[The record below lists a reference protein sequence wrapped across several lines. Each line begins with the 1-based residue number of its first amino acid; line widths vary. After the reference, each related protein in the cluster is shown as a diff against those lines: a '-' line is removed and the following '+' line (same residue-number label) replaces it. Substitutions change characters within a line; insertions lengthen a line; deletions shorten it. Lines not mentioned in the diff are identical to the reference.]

1 MTLRKKLFLNILIP
15 IGLAMA
21 MIGFIIVQTFDIQT
35 TAQDDTELLLAVK
48 ELEQS
53 LVVASQSLNNY
64 TFLDSEANKNEALSI
79 LKETKVNLEK
89 LSTIA
94 KISEHKTIIKKIED
108 KYDALAK
115 ASEAAFL
122 AHNRPEIK
130 KQAIRISGI
139 LNDMYLLK
147 KETNEWY
154 KETNDLATQ
163 KISFITTTTIIGSI
177 LLLIATIIFS
187 YVATKRITKPINRIV
202 DCAQLVAAGNLT
214 IDTSSL
220 PYKEGSRNEVDQ
232 LTENFSKMI
241 VSLKSTVQSIDHV
254 GKNVGLFTKDV
265 TSYID
270 TVNEGNKQIATST
283 DELAK
288 GSLTIS
294 EDIQSAAILMNTMAD
309 QFTTVQETS
318 EQSAVNGSKALT
330 AVQNGR
336 SSLEKQ
342 SSIAKDISST
352 SVNIKEAVTQFSQF
366 TTEIEGAA
374 NAVHAI
380 ADQTNLLALN
390 AAIEAARAGEA
401 GKGFAIVAEEVK
413 KLSHETEKATSLI
426 SSMVTHIQDGI
437 TLILSTAEHGHQL
450 SNEQLQ
456 SMTDTE
462 KSFEA
467 IATHVLD
474 INDQLQLLT
483 NDMEQTSEMSK
494 QMNSAIE
501 NISAITEET
510 AAGTEEI
517 SASTQEQLGSFEK
530 ISEKVSEL
538 QEMTNTLTVE
548 LKKFTLS

>member
-1 MTLRKKLFLNILIP
+1 MNILIP
-15 IGLAMA
+15 IVLAMA

-53 LVVASQSLNNY
+53 LVLASQSLNNY
-64 TFLDSEANKNEALSI
+64 TFLASEANKNEALST
-79 LKETKVNLEK
+79 LQETKINLEK

-94 KISEHKTIIKKIED
+94 KITEHKAIIKKIGG
-108 KYDALAK
+108 KYDELEK
-115 ASEAAFL
+115 AAEAGFL

-130 KQAIRISGI
+130 KQSIRISGI

-163 KISFITTTTIIGSI
+163 KISFITTSTIIGSI

-187 YVATKRITKPINRIV
+187 YAATKKITTPINRIV

-220 PYKEGSRNEVDQ
+220 PYKKGSRNEVDQ

-265 TSYID
+265 TSYIE
-270 TVNEGNKQIATST
+270 TVNEGSQQIATST

-294 EDIQSAAILMNTMAD
+294 EDIQSTAILMNTMAD

-318 EQSAVNGSKALT
+318 EQSAVNGNKALT

-352 SVNIKEAVTQFSQF
+352 SINIKEAVTQFSQF

-401 GKGFAIVAEEVK
+401 GKGFAIVAQEVK
-413 KLSHETEKATSLI
+413 NLSHETEKATTFI
-426 SSMVTHIQDGI
+426 SSMVTQIQDGI
-437 TLILSTAEHGHQL
+437 TRILSTAEHGHQL
-450 SNEQLQ
+450 SKEQLQ

-462 KSFEA
+462 KSFEV

-474 INDQLQLLT
+474 INNQLKHLT
-483 NDMEQTSEMSK
+483 KDMEKTSEMS
-494 QMNSAIE
+494 QHMNNAIE

-517 SASTQEQLGSFEK
+517 SASTQEQLGSFKK
-530 ISEKVSEL
+530 ISDKVSEL
-538 QEMTNTLTVE
+538 QEMTNTLSEE
-548 LKKFTLS
+548 LKKFTL

>member
-15 IGLAMA
+15 IVLAMA

-35 TAQDDTELLLAVK
+35 TAEDDTELLLAVK

-64 TFLDSEANKNEALSI
+64 TYLDSEANKNEALSI

-94 KISEHKTIIKKIED
+94 KVAEHKAIIKKIEN
-108 KYDALAK
+108 KYDELAK
-115 ASEAAFL
+115 ASEAGFL

-154 KETNDLATQ
+154 KEMNDLAKQ

-177 LLLIATIIFS
+177 LLIIATIIFS
-187 YVATKRITKPINRIV
+187 YFATRRITNPINRIV
-202 DCAQLVAAGNLT
+202 DYAQSVAAGNLT
-214 IDTSSL
+214 IDTSSFAF
-220 PYKEGSRNEVDQ
+220 KKGSRNEVDQ

-265 TSYID
+265 TSYIE

-294 EDIQSAAILMNTMAD
+294 EDIQSTAVLMNTMTD
-309 QFTTVQETS
+309 QFTTVQQTS
-318 EQSAVNGSKALT
+318 EQSAINGNQALT

-352 SVNIKEAVTQFSQF
+352 SINIKEAVTQFSQF

-401 GKGFAIVAEEVK
+401 GKGFAIVAQEVK
-413 KLSHETEKATSLI
+413 KLSHETEKATAFI

-450 SNEQLQ
+450 SKEQLQ

-462 KSFEA
+462 KSFEV

-474 INDQLQLLT
+474 INDQLQHLT
-483 NDMEQTSEMSK
+483 EDMEQTSEMSQ

-517 SASTQEQLGSFEK
+517 SASTQEQLQSFQK

-538 QEMTNTLTVE
+538 QDMTITLSVE
-548 LKKFTLS
+548 LKKFKL

>member
-1 MTLRKKLFLNILIP
+1 MTLRKKLFMNILIP
-15 IGLAMA
+15 IVLAMA

-53 LVVASQSLNNY
+53 LVLASQSLNNY
-64 TFLDSEANKNEALSI
+64 TFLDSEANKNEALST
-79 LKETKVNLEK
+79 LQETKINLEK

-94 KISEHKTIIKKIED
+94 KIAEHKAIIKKIGG
-108 KYDALAK
+108 KYDELEK
-115 ASEAAFL
+115 AAEAGFL

-130 KQAIRISGI
+130 KQSIRISGI

-163 KISFITTTTIIGSI
+163 KISFITTSTIIGSI

-187 YVATKRITKPINRIV
+187 YAATKKITNPINRIV

-220 PYKEGSRNEVDQ
+220 PYKKGSRNEVDQ

-265 TSYID
+265 TSYIE
-270 TVNEGNKQIATST
+270 TVNEGSQQIATST

-294 EDIQSAAILMNTMAD
+294 EDIQSTAILMNTMAD

-318 EQSAVNGSKALT
+318 EQSAVNGNKALT

-352 SVNIKEAVTQFSQF
+352 SINIKEAVTQFSQF

-401 GKGFAIVAEEVK
+401 GKGFAIVAQEVK
-413 KLSHETEKATSLI
+413 NLSHETEKATTFI
-426 SSMVTHIQDGI
+426 SSMVTQIQDGI
-437 TLILSTAEHGHQL
+437 TRILSTAEHGHQL
-450 SNEQLQ
+450 SKEQLQ

-462 KSFEA
+462 KSFEV

-474 INDQLQLLT
+474 INNQLKHLT
-483 NDMEQTSEMSK
+483 KDMEKTSEMS
-494 QMNSAIE
+494 QHMNNAIE

-517 SASTQEQLGSFEK
+517 SASTQEQLGSFKK
-530 ISEKVSEL
+530 ISDKVSEL
-538 QEMTNTLTVE
+538 QEMTNTLSEE
-548 LKKFTLS
+548 LKKFTL

>member
-1 MTLRKKLFLNILIP
+1 MNILIP
-15 IGLAMA
+15 IVLAMA
-21 MIGFIIVQTFDIQT
+21 MIGFIIVQTATIQT

-53 LVVASQSLNNY
+53 LVVTSQSLNNY
-64 TFLDSEANKNEALSI
+64 TYLDSEANKNEALEN
-79 LKETKVNLEK
+79 LKETDANLDA
-89 LSTIA
+89 LSSVS
-94 KISEHKTIIKKIED
+94 KIPEHKAIIKKIDD
-108 KYDALAK
+108 KYIELKK
-115 ASEAAFL
+115 ATETGFNAN
-122 AHNRPEIK
+122 NRPEIK

-154 KETNDLATQ
+154 KEMNDLTKQ
-163 KISFITTTTIIGSI
+163 KITFITTTTIIGSI
-177 LLLIATIIFS
+177 LLIIATIIFS
-187 YVATKRITKPINRIV
+187 YVATKRITNPINHIV

-220 PYKEGSRNEVDQ
+220 SYKKDSRNEVDQ

-241 VSLKSTVQSIDHV
+241 DSLKSTVQSIDDV
-254 GKNVGLFTKDV
+254 GKNVNLFTQDV
-265 TSYID
+265 TSYIE
-270 TVNEGNKQIATST
+270 TVNAGNKQIAAST

-294 EDIQSAAILMNTMAD
+294 EDIQSTAILMNTMTD
-309 QFTTVQETS
+309 QFTIVQQTS
-318 EQSAVNGSKALT
+318 NQSAINGKQALA

-342 SSIAKDISST
+342 SSIAKDITST
-352 SVNIKEAVTQFSQF
+352 SLDIKDAVTQFSQF
-366 TTEIEGAA
+366 TTEIQSAA
-374 NAVHAI
+374 KAVHAI

-413 KLSHETEKATSLI
+413 KLSNETEKATSLI
-426 SSMVTHIQDGI
+426 TSMATHIQDGI
-437 TLILSTAEHGHQL
+437 TLIHTTAERGHQL
-450 SNEQLQ
+450 SNEQSH

-467 IATHVLD
+467 IATHVLN
-474 INDQLQLLT
+474 INDQLQHLAK
-483 NDMEQTSEMSK
+483 DMEQTSETSK
-494 QMNSAIE
+494 QINNAIE

-517 SASTQEQLGSFEK
+517 SASSQEQLLSFQK

-538 QEMTNTLTVE
+538 QDMTNTLTVE
-548 LKKFTLS
+548 LKKFTL

>member
-1 MTLRKKLFLNILIP
+1 MTLRKRLFMNILIP
-15 IGLAMA
+15 IVLAMA
-21 MIGFIIVQTFDIQT
+21 MIGFIIVQTATIQT

-53 LVVASQSLNNY
+53 LVVTSQSLNNY
-64 TFLDSEANKNEALSI
+64 TYLDSEANKNEALEN
-79 LKETKVNLEK
+79 LKETDANLDA
-89 LSTIA
+89 LSSVS
-94 KISEHKTIIKKIED
+94 KIPEHKAIIKKIDD
-108 KYDALAK
+108 KYIELKK
-115 ASEAAFL
+115 ATETGFNAN
-122 AHNRPEIK
+122 NRPEIK

-154 KETNDLATQ
+154 KEMNDLTKQ
-163 KISFITTTTIIGSI
+163 KITFITTTTIIGSI
-177 LLLIATIIFS
+177 LLIIATIIFS
-187 YVATKRITKPINRIV
+187 YVATKRITNPINHIV

-220 PYKEGSRNEVDQ
+220 SYKKDSRNEVDQ

-241 VSLKSTVQSIDHV
+241 DSLKSTVQSIDDV
-254 GKNVGLFTKDV
+254 GKNVNLFTQDV
-265 TSYID
+265 TSYIE
-270 TVNEGNKQIATST
+270 TVNAGNKQIAAST

-294 EDIQSAAILMNTMAD
+294 EDIQSTAILMNTMTD
-309 QFTTVQETS
+309 QFTIVQQTS
-318 EQSAVNGSKALT
+318 NQSAINGKQALA

-342 SSIAKDISST
+342 SSIAKDITST
-352 SVNIKEAVTQFSQF
+352 SLDIKDAVTQFSQF
-366 TTEIEGAA
+366 TTEIQSAA
-374 NAVHAI
+374 KAVHAI

-413 KLSHETEKATSLI
+413 KLSNETEKATSLI
-426 SSMVTHIQDGI
+426 TSMATHIQDGI
-437 TLILSTAEHGHQL
+437 TLIHTTAERGHQL
-450 SNEQLQ
+450 SNEQSH

-467 IATHVLD
+467 IATHVLN
-474 INDQLQLLT
+474 INDQLQHLAK
-483 NDMEQTSEMSK
+483 DMEQTSETSK
-494 QMNSAIE
+494 QINNAIE

-517 SASTQEQLGSFEK
+517 SASSQEQLLSFQK

-548 LKKFTLS
+548 LKKFTL

>member
-94 KISEHKTIIKKIED
+94 KISEHKAIIKKIEG

-115 ASEAAFL
+115 ASEAGFL

-254 GKNVGLFTKDV
+254 GENVGLFTKDV

-483 NDMEQTSEMSK
+483 KDMEQTSEMSK

-517 SASTQEQLGSFEK
+517 SASTQAQLGSFEK

>member
-1 MTLRKKLFLNILIP
+1 MTLRKRLFMNILIP
-15 IGLAMA
+15 IVLAMA

-35 TAQDDTELLLAVK
+35 TAQDDTALLLAVK

-53 LVVASQSLNNY
+53 LVVTSLSLNNY
-64 TFLDSEANKNEALSI
+64 TYLDSEANKNEALAN
-79 LKETKVNLEK
+79 LKVTDANLKALSSVAKVP
-89 LSTIA
+89 
-94 KISEHKTIIKKIED
+94 EHKAIIKKIEG
-108 KYDALAK
+108 KYIELAK
-115 ASEAAFL
+115 ATETGFL
-122 AHNRPEIK
+122 ANNRPEIK

-139 LNDMYLLK
+139 LNDMHLLK

-154 KETNDLATQ
+154 KEINHKTEQ
-163 KISFITTTTIIGSI
+163 KITFIITTTIIGSI
-177 LLLIATIIFS
+177 LLIIVTSIFS
-187 YVATKRITKPINRIV
+187 YVVAKRITNPINQIV

-220 PYKEGSRNEVDQ
+220 TFKQGSRNEVDQ
-232 LTENFSKMI
+232 LTENFSIMI
-241 VSLKSTVQSIDHV
+241 DNLKSTVHSIDDV
-254 GKNVGLFTKDV
+254 GKNVSLFTKDV
-265 TSYID
+265 TNYIE
-270 TVNEGNKQIATST
+270 TVNAGSKQIASST

-294 EDIQSAAILMNTMAD
+294 EDIQSTAILMNTMTD
-309 QFTTVQETS
+309 QFTTVQQTS
-318 EQSAVNGSKALT
+318 EQSAANGKLALA

-352 SVNIKEAVTQFSQF
+352 SINIKEAVTQFSQF

-374 NAVHAI
+374 NVVHAI
-380 ADQTNLLALN
+380 AEQTNLLALN

-401 GKGFAIVAEEVK
+401 GKGFAIVAQEVK
-413 KLSHETEKATSLI
+413 KLSFETEKATTLI
-426 SSMVTHIQDGI
+426 SSMVTHIEDGI

-467 IATHVLD
+467 IVAHVLD
-474 INDQLQLLT
+474 INDQLQHLT
-483 NDMEQTSEMSK
+483 KDMVQTTAMSQ
-494 QMNSAIE
+494 QMNSTIE

-517 SASTQEQLGSFEK
+517 SASTQEQLLSFEK
-530 ISEKVSEL
+530 ISEKVSDL
-538 QEMTNTLTVE
+538 QEMTNTLSVE
-548 LKKFTLS
+548 LKKFTL

>member
-1 MTLRKKLFLNILIP
+1 MNILIP
-15 IGLAMA
+15 IVLAMA
-21 MIGFIIVQTFDIQT
+21 MIGFIIVQTATIQT

-53 LVVASQSLNNY
+53 LVVTSQSLNNY
-64 TFLDSEANKNEALSI
+64 TYLDSEANKNEALEN
-79 LKETKVNLEK
+79 LKETDANLDA
-89 LSTIA
+89 LSSVS
-94 KISEHKTIIKKIED
+94 KIPEHKAIIKKIDD
-108 KYDALAK
+108 KYIELKK
-115 ASEAAFL
+115 ATETGFNAN
-122 AHNRPEIK
+122 NRPEIK

-154 KETNDLATQ
+154 KEMNDLTKQ
-163 KISFITTTTIIGSI
+163 KITFITTTTIIGSI
-177 LLLIATIIFS
+177 LLIIATIIFS
-187 YVATKRITKPINRIV
+187 YVATKRITNPINHIV

-220 PYKEGSRNEVDQ
+220 SYKKDSRNEVDQ

-241 VSLKSTVQSIDHV
+241 DSLKSTVQSIDDV
-254 GKNVGLFTKDV
+254 GKNVNLFTQDV
-265 TSYID
+265 TSYIE
-270 TVNEGNKQIATST
+270 TVNAGNKQIAAST

-294 EDIQSAAILMNTMAD
+294 EDIQSTAILMNTMTD
-309 QFTTVQETS
+309 QFTIVQQTS
-318 EQSAVNGSKALT
+318 NQSAINGKQALA

-342 SSIAKDISST
+342 SSIAKDITST
-352 SVNIKEAVTQFSQF
+352 SLDIKDAVTQFSQF
-366 TTEIEGAA
+366 TTEIQSAA
-374 NAVHAI
+374 KAVHAI

-413 KLSHETEKATSLI
+413 KLSNETEKATSLI
-426 SSMVTHIQDGI
+426 TSMATHIQDGI
-437 TLILSTAEHGHQL
+437 TLIHTTAERGHQL
-450 SNEQLQ
+450 SNEQSH

-467 IATHVLD
+467 IATHVLN
-474 INDQLQLLT
+474 INDQLQHLAK
-483 NDMEQTSEMSK
+483 DMEQTSETSK
-494 QMNSAIE
+494 QINNAIE

-517 SASTQEQLGSFEK
+517 SASSQEQLLSFQK

-548 LKKFTLS
+548 LKKFTL

>member
-1 MTLRKKLFLNILIP
+1 MTLRKKLFTNILIP
-15 IGLAMA
+15 IVLAMA
-21 MIGFIIVQTFDIQT
+21 MIVFIIVQTFDLQT

-64 TFLDSEANKNEALSI
+64 TYLDSEANKNEALSI
-79 LKETKVNLEK
+79 LKETKANLEK

-94 KISEHKTIIKKIED
+94 KISEHKAIIKKIEG
-108 KYDALAK
+108 KYDELAK
-115 ASEAAFL
+115 ASEAGFL
-122 AHNRPEIK
+122 AYNRAEIK

-154 KETNDLATQ
+154 KEMNDLAKQ

-177 LLLIATIIFS
+177 LLIIATIIFS
-187 YVATKRITKPINRIV
+187 YVATKRITNPINRIV

-214 IDTSSL
+214 IDTASL
-220 PYKEGSRNEVDQ
+220 PYKKDSRNEVDQ

-241 VSLKSTVQSIDHV
+241 VSLKSTVQSIDNV

-265 TSYID
+265 TSYIES
-270 TVNEGNKQIATST
+270 VNEGSKQIATST

-294 EDIQSAAILMNTMAD
+294 EDIQSTVILMNTMAD
-309 QFTTVQETS
+309 QFTTVQQTS
-318 EQSAVNGSKALT
+318 EQSAVNGNQALS
-330 AVQNGR
+330 AVQTGR

-342 SSIAKDISST
+342 STIAQDISST
-352 SVNIKEAVTQFSQF
+352 SINIKEAVTQFSQF

-374 NAVHAI
+374 NAVHTI

-437 TLILSTAEHGHQL
+437 SLILSTAEHGHQL
-450 SNEQLQ
+450 STEQLQ

-474 INDQLQLLT
+474 MNDQLQHLT
-483 NDMEQTSEMSK
+483 KDMEQTSEMSQ

-517 SASTQEQLGSFEK
+517 SASTQAQLGSFEK

>member
-1 MTLRKKLFLNILIP
+1 MNILTP
-15 IGLAMA
+15 IVLAMA

-53 LVVASQSLNNY
+53 LIVASHSLNNY
-64 TFLDSEANKNEALSI
+64 TFLDSEANKNEALST

-94 KISEHKTIIKKIED
+94 KIAAHKAIIKKIEV
-108 KYDALAK
+108 KYEELAK
-115 ASEAAFL
+115 ASEAGFL
-122 AHNRPEIK
+122 AHNHPEIK

-147 KETNEWY
+147 KETNEWH
-154 KETNDLATQ
+154 KEMNDLTKQ
-163 KISFITTTTIIGSI
+163 KISFITTTTIIGS
-177 LLLIATIIFS
+177 LLLIIATIIFS
-187 YVATKRITKPINRIV
+187 YVATKRITNPINRIV
-202 DCAQLVAAGNLT
+202 DCAQLVAAGDLT

-220 PYKEGSRNEVDQ
+220 PYKKGSRNEVDQ

-265 TSYID
+265 TSYIG
-270 TVNEGNKQIATST
+270 TVNEGNNQIATST

-294 EDIQSAAILMNTMAD
+294 EDIQSTAILMKTMAD

-318 EQSAVNGSKALT
+318 EQSAVNGNKALT
-330 AVQNGR
+330 AVQLGR

-342 SSIAKDISST
+342 SAIAKDISST
-352 SVNIKEAVTQFSQF
+352 SINIKEAVTQFSQF

-401 GKGFAIVAEEVK
+401 GKGFAIVAKEVK
-413 KLSHETEKATSLI
+413 KLSHETEKATTFIAST
-426 SSMVTHIQDGI
+426 VTHIQDGL

-450 SNEQLQ
+450 SKEQLQ

-474 INDQLQLLT
+474 INDQLQHLT
-483 NDMEQTSEMSK
+483 KDMQQTSKMSQ

-501 NISAITEET
+501 HISAITEET

-517 SASTQEQLGSFEK
+517 SASTQEQLGSFQK

-538 QEMTNTLTVE
+538 QEMTNTLSVE
-548 LKKFTLS
+548 LKKFTL

>member
-1 MTLRKKLFLNILIP
+1 
-15 IGLAMA
+15 MA

-35 TAQDDTELLLAVK
+35 TAEDDTELLLAVK

-64 TFLDSEANKNEALSI
+64 TYLDSEANKNEALSI
-79 LKETKVNLEK
+79 LEETKVNLEK
-89 LSTIA
+89 LATIA
-94 KISEHKTIIKKIED
+94 KVAEHKATIKKIEN
-108 KYDALAK
+108 KYDELSK
-115 ASEAAFL
+115 ASEAGFL

-154 KETNDLATQ
+154 KEMNDLAKQ

-177 LLLIATIIFS
+177 LLIIATIIFS
-187 YVATKRITKPINRIV
+187 YFATKRITNPINQIV
-202 DCAQLVAAGNLT
+202 DYAQSVAAGNLT

-220 PYKEGSRNEVDQ
+220 SFNKGSRNEVDQ

-241 VSLKSTVQSIDHV
+241 VSLKSTVQSIDNV

-265 TSYID
+265 TSYIE
-270 TVNEGNKQIATST
+270 TINEGSLQIATST

-294 EDIQSAAILMNTMAD
+294 EDIQSTAILMNTMAD
-309 QFTTVQETS
+309 QFTTVQQTS
-318 EQSAVNGSKALT
+318 EQSAINGNQALN

-352 SVNIKEAVTQFSQF
+352 SINIKEAVTQFSQF

-413 KLSHETEKATSLI
+413 KLSHETEKATAFI

-437 TLILSTAEHGHQL
+437 TLILSTAEKGHQL
-450 SNEQLQ
+450 SKEQLQ

-474 INDQLQLLT
+474 INDQLQHLT
-483 NDMEQTSEMSK
+483 EDMEQTSEMSQ

-517 SASTQEQLGSFEK
+517 SASTQEQLQSFQK

-538 QEMTNTLTVE
+538 QDMTNTLSVE
-548 LKKFTLS
+548 LKKFKL

>member
-1 MTLRKKLFLNILIP
+1 MTLRKKLFMNILIP
-15 IGLAMA
+15 IVLAMA
-21 MIGFIIVQTFDIQT
+21 MIGFIIVQTSDIQT

-94 KISEHKTIIKKIED
+94 KISEHKAIIKKIEG

-115 ASEAAFL
+115 ASEAGFL

-163 KISFITTTTIIGSI
+163 KISFITTSTIIGSI

-241 VSLKSTVQSIDHV
+241 VNLKSTVQSIDHV

-483 NDMEQTSEMSK
+483 KDMEQTSEMSK

-517 SASTQEQLGSFEK
+517 SASTQAQLGSFEK
-530 ISEKVSEL
+530 ISDKVSEL

>member
-1 MTLRKKLFLNILIP
+1 MTLRKRLFMNILIP
-15 IGLAMA
+15 IVLAMA
-21 MIGFIIVQTFDIQT
+21 MIGFIIVQTATIQT

-53 LVVASQSLNNY
+53 LVVTSQSLNNY
-64 TFLDSEANKNEALSI
+64 TYLDSEANKNEALEN
-79 LKETKVNLEK
+79 LKETDANLDA
-89 LSTIA
+89 LSSVS
-94 KISEHKTIIKKIED
+94 KIPEHKAIIKKIDD
-108 KYDALAK
+108 KYIELKK
-115 ASEAAFL
+115 ATETGFNAN
-122 AHNRPEIK
+122 NRPEIK

-154 KETNDLATQ
+154 KEMNDLTKQ
-163 KISFITTTTIIGSI
+163 KITFITTTTIIGSI
-177 LLLIATIIFS
+177 LLIIATIIFS
-187 YVATKRITKPINRIV
+187 YVATKRITNPINHIV
-202 DCAQLVAAGNLT
+202 DCVQLVAAGNLT

-220 PYKEGSRNEVDQ
+220 SYKKDSRNEVDQ

-241 VSLKSTVQSIDHV
+241 DSLKSTVQSIDDV
-254 GKNVGLFTKDV
+254 GKNVNLFTQDV
-265 TSYID
+265 TSYIE
-270 TVNEGNKQIATST
+270 TVNAGNKQIAAST

-294 EDIQSAAILMNTMAD
+294 EDIQSTAILMNTMTD
-309 QFTTVQETS
+309 QFTIVQQTS
-318 EQSAVNGSKALT
+318 DQSAINGKQALA

-342 SSIAKDISST
+342 SSIAKDITST
-352 SVNIKEAVTQFSQF
+352 SLDIKNAVTQFSQF
-366 TTEIEGAA
+366 TTEIQGAA
-374 NAVHAI
+374 KAVHAI

-413 KLSHETEKATSLI
+413 KLSNETEKATSLI
-426 SSMVTHIQDGI
+426 TSMATHIQDGI
-437 TLILSTAEHGHQL
+437 TLIHSTAERGHQL
-450 SNEQLQ
+450 SNEQSH

-467 IATHVLD
+467 IATHVLN
-474 INDQLQLLT
+474 INDQLQHLAK
-483 NDMEQTSEMSK
+483 DMEQTSETSK
-494 QMNSAIE
+494 QINNAIE

-517 SASTQEQLGSFEK
+517 SASSQEQLLSFQK

-548 LKKFTLS
+548 LKKFTL

>member
-1 MTLRKKLFLNILIP
+1 MNILIP
-15 IGLAMA
+15 IVLAMA
-21 MIGFIIVQTFDIQT
+21 MIGFIIVQTATIQT

-53 LVVASQSLNNY
+53 LVVTSQSLNNY
-64 TFLDSEANKNEALSI
+64 TYLDSEANKNEALEN
-79 LKETKVNLEK
+79 LKETDANLDA
-89 LSTIA
+89 LSSVS
-94 KISEHKTIIKKIED
+94 KIPEHKAIIKKIDD
-108 KYDALAK
+108 KYIELKK
-115 ASEAAFL
+115 ATETGFNAN
-122 AHNRPEIK
+122 NRPEIK

-154 KETNDLATQ
+154 KEMNDLTKQ
-163 KISFITTTTIIGSI
+163 KITFITTTTIIGSI
-177 LLLIATIIFS
+177 LLIIATIIFS
-187 YVATKRITKPINRIV
+187 YVATKRITNPINHIV
-202 DCAQLVAAGNLT
+202 DCVQLVAAGNLT

-220 PYKEGSRNEVDQ
+220 SYKKDSRNEVDQ

-241 VSLKSTVQSIDHV
+241 DSLKSTVQSIDDV
-254 GKNVGLFTKDV
+254 GKNVNLFTQDV
-265 TSYID
+265 TSYIE
-270 TVNEGNKQIATST
+270 TVNAGNKQIAAST

-294 EDIQSAAILMNTMAD
+294 EDIQSTAILMNTMTD
-309 QFTTVQETS
+309 QFTIVQQTS
-318 EQSAVNGSKALT
+318 DQSAINGKQALA

-342 SSIAKDISST
+342 SSIAKDITST
-352 SVNIKEAVTQFSQF
+352 SLDIKNAVTQFSQF
-366 TTEIEGAA
+366 TTEIQGAA
-374 NAVHAI
+374 KAVHAI

-413 KLSHETEKATSLI
+413 KLSNETEKATSLI
-426 SSMVTHIQDGI
+426 TSMATHIQDGI
-437 TLILSTAEHGHQL
+437 TLIHSTAERGHQL
-450 SNEQLQ
+450 SNEQSH

-467 IATHVLD
+467 IATHVLN
-474 INDQLQLLT
+474 INDQLQHLAK
-483 NDMEQTSEMSK
+483 DMEQTSETSK
-494 QMNSAIE
+494 QINNAIE

-517 SASTQEQLGSFEK
+517 SASSQEQLLSFQK

-548 LKKFTLS
+548 LKKFTL

>member
-1 MTLRKKLFLNILIP
+1 MTLRKKLFMNILIP
-15 IGLAMA
+15 IVLAMA
-21 MIGFIIVQTFDIQT
+21 MIGFIIVQTSDIQT
-35 TAQDDTELLLAVK
+35 TAEDDTELLLAVK

-64 TFLDSEANKNEALSI
+64 TYLDSEANKNEALSI

-89 LSTIA
+89 LSTIS
-94 KISEHKTIIKKIED
+94 KVVEHKAIIKKIEN
-108 KYDALAK
+108 KYDELAK
-115 ASEAAFL
+115 ASEEGFL

-154 KETNDLATQ
+154 KETNDLAKQ
-163 KISFITTTTIIGSI
+163 KISFITTTAIIGSI
-177 LLLIATIIFS
+177 LLIIATIIFS
-187 YVATKRITKPINRIV
+187 YVATKKITNPINRIV
-202 DCAQLVAAGNLT
+202 DYAQSVAAGNLT

-220 PYKEGSRNEVDQ
+220 SFKKGSRNEVDQ
-232 LTENFSKMI
+232 LTVNFSTMI
-241 VSLKSTVQSIDHV
+241 VNLKNTVQSIDHV

-265 TSYID
+265 TSYIE
-270 TVNEGNKQIATST
+270 TVNEGNQQIAAST

-294 EDIQSAAILMNTMAD
+294 EDIQSTAVLMNTMAD
-309 QFTTVQETS
+309 QFTTVQQTS
-318 EQSAVNGSKALT
+318 EQSAINGNQALT
-330 AVQNGR
+330 AVQHGR

-352 SVNIKEAVTQFSQF
+352 SINIKEAVTQFSQF

-413 KLSHETEKATSLI
+413 KLSHETEKATAFI

-437 TLILSTAEHGHQL
+437 TLILSTAEQGHQL
-450 SNEQLQ
+450 SKEQLQ
-456 SMTDTE
+456 LMTDTE
-462 KSFEA
+462 KSFES

-474 INDQLQLLT
+474 INDQLQHLT
-483 NDMEQTSEMSK
+483 EDMEQTSEMSQ

-517 SASTQEQLGSFEK
+517 SASTQEQLHSFQK

-538 QEMTNTLTVE
+538 QDMTNTLSAE
-548 LKKFTLS
+548 LKKFTL

>member
-15 IGLAMA
+15 IGLAMT

-94 KISEHKTIIKKIED
+94 KISEHKAIIKKIED

-115 ASEAAFL
+115 ASEAGFL

-139 LNDMYLLK
+139 LNDMFLLK

-163 KISFITTTTIIGSI
+163 KISFITTSTIIGSI
-177 LLLIATIIFS
+177 ILLIATIIFS

-241 VSLKSTVQSIDHV
+241 VNLKSTVQSIDHV

-288 GSLTIS
+288 GSLSIS

-413 KLSHETEKATSLI
+413 KLSNETEKATSLI

-483 NDMEQTSEMSK
+483 KDMEQTSEMST

-517 SASTQEQLGSFEK
+517 SASTQAQLGSFEK

>member
-1 MTLRKKLFLNILIP
+1 MTLRKKLFVNILIP
-15 IGLAMA
+15 IALAMA
-21 MIGFIIVQTFDIQT
+21 MLGFIIVQTFDIQT

-64 TFLDSEANKNEALSI
+64 TFLDSEANKNEALST
-79 LKETKVNLEK
+79 LKETKINLEK

-94 KISEHKTIIKKIED
+94 KISEHKIIIKKIEG
-108 KYDALAK
+108 KYDELAK
-115 ASEAAFL
+115 AAEAGFH

-154 KETNDLATQ
+154 KETNDLAKQ
-163 KISFITTTTIIGSI
+163 KISFITTTAIIGSI
-177 LLLIATIIFS
+177 LLIIATIVFS
-187 YVATKRITKPINRIV
+187 YVSTKRITNPINRIV
-202 DCAQLVAAGNLT
+202 DCAQLVAAGKLT

-220 PYKEGSRNEVDQ
+220 PYKKGSRNEIDQ

-241 VSLKSTVQSIDHV
+241 VSLKSTVQSIDDV

-265 TSYID
+265 TSYIE
-270 TVNEGNKQIATST
+270 TVNVGNKQIAAST

-294 EDIQSAAILMNTMAD
+294 EDIQSTAILMSTMTD
-309 QFTTVQETS
+309 QFTIVQQTS
-318 EQSAVNGSKALT
+318 DKSAANGKQALT

-342 SSIAKDISST
+342 SSIAKDITST
-352 SVNIKEAVTQFSQF
+352 SLDIKDSVTQFSQF
-366 TTEIEGAA
+366 TTEIQDAA
-374 NAVHAI
+374 KAVHTI

-413 KLSHETEKATSLI
+413 KLSNETEKATSLI
-426 SSMVTHIQDGI
+426 TSMATHIQDGI
-437 TLILSTAEHGHQL
+437 TLILSTAERGHQL
-450 SNEQLQ
+450 SNEQSQ
-456 SMTDTE
+456 SMIDTE
-462 KSFEA
+462 QSFEA
-467 IATHVLD
+467 IATHVLN
-474 INDQLQLLT
+474 IHDQLQHLT
-483 NDMEQTSEMSK
+483 KDMEQTSEISQ

-517 SASTQEQLGSFEK
+517 SASTQEQLGSFQK

-538 QEMTNTLTVE
+538 QEMTNTLSVE
-548 LKKFTLS
+548 LKKFTL

>member
-1 MTLRKKLFLNILIP
+1 MTLRKKLFMNILIP
-15 IGLAMA
+15 IVLAMA
-21 MIGFIIVQTFDIQT
+21 MIGFIIVQTLDIQT

-53 LVVASQSLNNY
+53 LVIASQSLNNY
-64 TFLDSEANKNEALSI
+64 TYLNSEANKNEALST
-79 LKETKVNLEK
+79 LKETKVNVDK

-94 KISEHKTIIKKIED
+94 TVADHKAIIKKIEG
-108 KYDALAK
+108 KYDELAK
-115 ASEAAFL
+115 ATEAGFL

-154 KETNDLATQ
+154 KETNDLAEQ

-177 LLLIATIIFS
+177 LLIIATIIFS
-187 YVATKRITKPINRIV
+187 YVATKRITTPINRIV
-202 DCAQLVAAGNLT
+202 DFAQSVAAGILT

-220 PYKEGSRNEVDQ
+220 SYKKNSRNEVDQ

-254 GKNVGLFTKDV
+254 GKNVGLFTRDV
-265 TSYID
+265 TSYIE
-270 TVNEGNKQIATST
+270 TVNDGNKQIATST

-294 EDIQSAAILMNTMAD
+294 EDIQSTAILMNTMAD
-309 QFTTVQETS
+309 QFTTVQRAS
-318 EQSAVNGSKALT
+318 EQSAINGNQALT

-342 SSIAKDISST
+342 SSIANDISST
-352 SVNIKEAVTQFSQF
+352 SISIKEAVTQFSQF

-401 GKGFAIVAEEVK
+401 GKGFAVVAKEVK
-413 KLSHETEKATSLI
+413 KLSHETEKATTLI
-426 SSMVTHIQDGI
+426 SSMVTHIHDGI
-437 TLILSTAEHGHQL
+437 TLILSTADRGHQL
-450 SNEQLQ
+450 SKEQLQ

-474 INDQLQLLT
+474 INDQLQHLT
-483 NDMEQTSEMSK
+483 RDMEQTSAMSQ

-538 QEMTNTLTVE
+538 QDMTNTLSVE
-548 LKKFTLS
+548 LKKFKL

>member
-1 MTLRKKLFLNILIP
+1 MTLRKKLFMNILIP
-15 IGLAMA
+15 IVLAMA

-35 TAQDDTELLLAVK
+35 TAEDDTELLLAVK

-64 TFLDSEANKNEALSI
+64 TYLASEANKNEALSI

-94 KISEHKTIIKKIED
+94 KVPDHKAIIKKIEG
-108 KYDALAK
+108 KYDELAK
-115 ASEAAFL
+115 ASDAGFL

-130 KQAIRISGI
+130 KQAIRIAGI

-154 KETNDLATQ
+154 KETNDLAKQ

-177 LLLIATIIFS
+177 LLIIATIIFS
-187 YVATKRITKPINRIV
+187 YVATKRITNPINQIV
-202 DCAQLVAAGNLT
+202 DYAQAVAAGNLT

-220 PYKEGSRNEVDQ
+220 SYKKSSRNEIDQ

-241 VSLKSTVQSIDHV
+241 VSLKSTVQSIDNV

-265 TSYID
+265 TSYIE

-294 EDIQSAAILMNTMAD
+294 EDIQSTAILMNTMAD
-309 QFTTVQETS
+309 QFTTVQQTS
-318 EQSAVNGSKALT
+318 EQSAINGNQALT

-352 SVNIKEAVTQFSQF
+352 SINIKEAVTQFSQF

-401 GKGFAIVAEEVK
+401 GKGFAIVAKEVK
-413 KLSHETEKATSLI
+413 KLSHETEKATAFI

-437 TLILSTAEHGHQL
+437 TLILSTAEQGHQL
-450 SNEQLQ
+450 SKEQLQ
-456 SMTDTE
+456 SMTVTE

-474 INDQLQLLT
+474 INDQLQHLT
-483 NDMEQTSEMSK
+483 EDMEQTSEMSQ

-517 SASTQEQLGSFEK
+517 SASSQEQLQSFQK

-538 QEMTNTLTVE
+538 QVLTNTLSVE
-548 LKKFTLS
+548 LKKFKL

>member
-1 MTLRKKLFLNILIP
+1 MTLRKKLFMNILIP
-15 IGLAMA
+15 IVLAMA

-53 LVVASQSLNNY
+53 LVLASQSLNNY
-64 TFLDSEANKNEALSI
+64 TFLDSEANKNEALST
-79 LKETKVNLEK
+79 LQETKVNLEK

-94 KISEHKTIIKKIED
+94 KIAEHKAIIKKIEG
-108 KYDALAK
+108 KYDELEK
-115 ASEAAFL
+115 ASEAGFL

-130 KQAIRISGI
+130 KQSLRISGI

-154 KETNDLATQ
+154 KETNDLAAE
-163 KISFITTTTIIGSI
+163 KISFITTSTIIGSI

-187 YVATKRITKPINRIV
+187 YAATKKITNPINRVV

-220 PYKEGSRNEVDQ
+220 PYKKGSRNEVDQ

-265 TSYID
+265 TSYIE
-270 TVNEGNKQIATST
+270 TVNEGSKQIATST

-294 EDIQSAAILMNTMAD
+294 EDIQSTAILMNTMAE

-318 EQSAVNGSKALT
+318 EQSAVNGNKALT

-352 SVNIKEAVTQFSQF
+352 SINIKEAVTQFSQF

-401 GKGFAIVAEEVK
+401 GKGFAIVAQEVK
-413 KLSHETEKATSLI
+413 KLSHETEKATTFI
-426 SSMVTHIQDGI
+426 SSMVTQIQDGI
-437 TLILSTAEHGHQL
+437 TRILSTAEHGHQL
-450 SNEQLQ
+450 SKEQLQ

-462 KSFEA
+462 KSFEV

-474 INDQLQLLT
+474 INDQLKHLT
-483 NDMEQTSEMSK
+483 KDMEKTSEMS
-494 QMNSAIE
+494 QHMNNAIE

-517 SASTQEQLGSFEK
+517 SASTQEQLGSFKK

-538 QEMTNTLTVE
+538 QEMTNTLSVE
-548 LKKFTLS
+548 LKKFTL

>member
-94 KISEHKTIIKKIED
+94 KISEHKAIIKKIEG

>member
-1 MTLRKKLFLNILIP
+1 MTLRKKLFMNILIP
-15 IGLAMA
+15 IVLAMA
-21 MIGFIIVQTFDIQT
+21 MIVFIIVQTFDLQT

-64 TFLDSEANKNEALSI
+64 TYLDSEANKNEALSI
-79 LKETKVNLEK
+79 LKETKANLEK

-94 KISEHKTIIKKIED
+94 KISEHKAIIKKIEG
-108 KYDALAK
+108 KYDELAK
-115 ASEAAFL
+115 ASEAGFL
-122 AHNRPEIK
+122 AYNRAEIK

-154 KETNDLATQ
+154 KEMNDLAKQ

-177 LLLIATIIFS
+177 LLIIATIIFS
-187 YVATKRITKPINRIV
+187 YVATKRITNPINRIV

-214 IDTSSL
+214 IDTASL
-220 PYKEGSRNEVDQ
+220 PYKKDSRNEVDQ

-241 VSLKSTVQSIDHV
+241 VSLKSTVQSIDNV

-265 TSYID
+265 TSYIES
-270 TVNEGNKQIATST
+270 VNEGSKQIATST

-294 EDIQSAAILMNTMAD
+294 EDIQSTVILMNTMAD
-309 QFTTVQETS
+309 QFTTVQQTS
-318 EQSAVNGSKALT
+318 EQSAVNGNQALS
-330 AVQNGR
+330 AVQTGR

-342 SSIAKDISST
+342 STIAQDISST
-352 SVNIKEAVTQFSQF
+352 SINIKEAVTQFSQF

-374 NAVHAI
+374 NAVHTI

-437 TLILSTAEHGHQL
+437 SIILSTAEHGHQL
-450 SNEQLQ
+450 STEQLQ

-474 INDQLQLLT
+474 MNDQLQHLT
-483 NDMEQTSEMSK
+483 KDMEQTSEMSQ

-517 SASTQEQLGSFEK
+517 SASTQEQLGSFQK
-530 ISEKVSEL
+530 ISAKVAEL
-538 QEMTNTLTVE
+538 QEMTNTLSEE
-548 LKKFTLS
+548 LKKFTL

>member
-1 MTLRKKLFLNILIP
+1 MNILIP
-15 IGLAMA
+15 IVLAMV

-35 TAQDDTELLLAVK
+35 TAQDDTALLLAVK

-53 LVVASQSLNNY
+53 LVVTSLSLNNY
-64 TFLDSEANKNEALSI
+64 TYLDSEANKNEALAN
-79 LKETKVNLEK
+79 LKVTDANLKALSSVAKVP
-89 LSTIA
+89 
-94 KISEHKTIIKKIED
+94 EHKAIIKKIEG
-108 KYDALAK
+108 KYIELAK
-115 ASEAAFL
+115 ATETGFL
-122 AHNRPEIK
+122 ANNRPEIK

-139 LNDMYLLK
+139 LNDMHLLK

-154 KETNDLATQ
+154 KEINHKTEQ
-163 KISFITTTTIIGSI
+163 KITFIITTTIIGSI
-177 LLLIATIIFS
+177 LLIIVTSIFS
-187 YVATKRITKPINRIV
+187 YVVAKRITNPINQIV

-220 PYKEGSRNEVDQ
+220 SFKQGSRNEVDQ
-232 LTENFSKMI
+232 LTENFSIMI
-241 VSLKSTVQSIDHV
+241 DNLKSTVHSIDDV
-254 GKNVGLFTKDV
+254 GKNVSLFTKDV
-265 TSYID
+265 TSYIE
-270 TVNEGNKQIATST
+270 TVNAGSKQIASST

-294 EDIQSAAILMNTMAD
+294 EDIQSTAILMNTMTD
-309 QFTTVQETS
+309 QFTTVQQTS
-318 EQSAVNGSKALT
+318 EQSAANSKQALA

-352 SVNIKEAVTQFSQF
+352 SINIKEAVTQFSQF

-374 NAVHAI
+374 NVVHTI
-380 ADQTNLLALN
+380 AEQTNLLALN

-401 GKGFAIVAEEVK
+401 GKGFAIVAQEVK
-413 KLSHETEKATSLI
+413 KLSFETEKATTFI
-426 SSMVTHIQDGI
+426 SSMVTHIEDGI
-437 TLILSTAEHGHQL
+437 MLILSTAEHGHQL

-467 IATHVLD
+467 IVAHVLD
-474 INDQLQLLT
+474 INDQLQHLT
-483 NDMEQTSEMSK
+483 KDMVQTTAMSQ
-494 QMNSAIE
+494 QMNSTIE

-517 SASTQEQLGSFEK
+517 SASTQEQLLSFEK
-530 ISEKVSEL
+530 ISEKVSDL
-538 QEMTNTLTVE
+538 QDMTNTLSVE
-548 LKKFTLS
+548 LKKFTL

>member
-1 MTLRKKLFLNILIP
+1 MT
-15 IGLAMA
+15 

-64 TFLDSEANKNEALSI
+64 TFLDSEANKNEALST

-94 KISEHKTIIKKIED
+94 KISEHKIIIKKIEG
-108 KYDALAK
+108 KYDELAK
-115 ASEAAFL
+115 ASEAGFL

-154 KETNDLATQ
+154 KEMNDLAKQ
-163 KISFITTTTIIGSI
+163 KISFISTTTIIGSI
-177 LLLIATIIFS
+177 LLMIATIIFS
-187 YVATKRITKPINRIV
+187 YVATNRITNPINRIV
-202 DCAQLVAAGNLT
+202 ECAQLVAAGNLT

-220 PYKEGSRNEVDQ
+220 PYKKGSRNEVDH

-241 VSLKSTVQSIDHV
+241 VSLKSTVQSIDVV
-254 GKNVGLFTKDV
+254 GKNVSLFTQDV
-265 TSYID
+265 TSYMEN
-270 TVNEGNKQIATST
+270 VNEGSQQIATST

-294 EDIQSAAILMNTMAD
+294 EDIQSTAFLMNTMAD
-309 QFTTVQETS
+309 QFTTVQQTS
-318 EQSAVNGSKALT
+318 EQSAANGRQALT

-336 SSLEKQ
+336 SSLKNQ
-342 SSIAKDISST
+342 SSFAKDISST
-352 SVNIKEAVTQFSQF
+352 SINIKEAVTQFSQF

-380 ADQTNLLALN
+380 ANQTNLLALN

-413 KLSHETEKATSLI
+413 KLSHETEKATTLI
-426 SSMVTHIQDGI
+426 SSMVTHIEEGI

-450 SNEQLQ
+450 SKEQLQ
-456 SMTDTE
+456 SMSDTE
-462 KSFEA
+462 KSFEV

-474 INDQLQLLT
+474 INDQLQHLT
-483 NDMEQTSEMSK
+483 KDMEQAGEMSQ

-517 SASTQEQLGSFEK
+517 SASTQEQLHSFQK
-530 ISEKVSEL
+530 ISEKVSDLQQMTTEL
-538 QEMTNTLTVE
+538 SVE
-548 LKKFTLS
+548 LKKFKL